1 VTRSVSKVGGK
12 IGCFFETTND
22 NQEKSVRNHPRFRE
36 EAHIIEASLTRRF
49 RSFVC
54 SRRVEKSARYAF
66 ALAFPSSA
74 GRASSRARG
83 FASSFS
89 FFFPTLKQISKRP
102 NRCYVAFSS
111 IAWRNL
117 FRASAP
123 LRTKKKKTSRGIECR
138 RVFLVR
144 KRQRRRR
151 ARACGGWM
159 SSFSVSFSRFHV
171 CFPHWMGE
179 KAYLRSKAL
188 FRGPEGVLDIKP

>member
-1 VTRSVSKVGGK
+1 VGGK

-89 FFFPTLKQISKRP
+89 FFSNLKADKQTTEPLLRCILF
-102 NRCYVAFSS
+102 NRVA
-111 IAWRNL
+111 
-117 FRASAP
+117 
-123 LRTKKKKTSRGIECR
+123 
-138 RVFLVR
+138 
-144 KRQRRRR
+144 
-151 ARACGGWM
+151 
-159 SSFSVSFSRFHV
+159 
-171 CFPHWMGE
+171 
-179 KAYLRSKAL
+179 
-188 FRGPEGVLDIKP
+188 

>member
-1 VTRSVSKVGGK
+1 MTRSVSKVGGK

-54 SRRVEKSARYAF
+54 SRRVIKSARYAF

-102 NRCYVAFSS
+102 NRCFVAFSS

-123 LRTKKKKTSRGIECR
+123 LRPKKTKTSRGIECR

-151 ARACGGWM
+151 ARARAGVGCPL
-159 SSFSVSFSRFHV
+159 SPSLFLVST
-171 CFPHWMGE
+171 CFPIGWV
-179 KAYLRSKAL
+179 KKR
-188 FRGPEGVLDIKP
+188 P

>member
-1 VTRSVSKVGGK
+1 MSPSNSLKVGRK
-12 IGCFFETTND
+12 KRLFLKQRTTTKK
-22 NQEKSVRNHPRFRE
+22 KSVRNHSRFRE

-54 SRRVEKSARYAF
+54 SRRVIKSARYAF

-102 NRCYVAFSS
+102 NRCFVAFSS

-123 LRTKKKKTSRGIECR
+123 LRTKKKRKRAAASSVVAFSSFENGNDDGDARARVRGLDVLFLR
-138 RVFLVR
+138 LFFSFPRVF
-144 KRQRRRR
+144 
-151 ARACGGWM
+151 
-159 SSFSVSFSRFHV
+159 
-171 CFPHWMGE
+171 PT
-179 KAYLRSKAL
+179 
-188 FRGPEGVLDIKP
+188 LDG